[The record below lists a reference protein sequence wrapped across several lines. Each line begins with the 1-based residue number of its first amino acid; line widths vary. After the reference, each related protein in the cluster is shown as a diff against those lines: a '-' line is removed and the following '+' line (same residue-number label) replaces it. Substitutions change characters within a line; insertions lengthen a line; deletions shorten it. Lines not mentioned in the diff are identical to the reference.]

1 MEMDLKKFKEDYDG
15 YTFQQKLET
24 VSAMLEALLGKW
36 ESFDNI
42 YNFIKNYPEQV
53 VQSEL
58 DEVFAI
64 LLLGMYENQQDKL
77 KEAEWKLDSVM
88 NRMKQLK
95 QQEQKERDWDNAD
108 DFLDSAF
115 DNL

>member
-1 MEMDLKKFKEDYDG
+1 M
-15 YTFQQKLET
+15 
-24 VSAMLEALLGKW
+24 
-36 ESFDNI
+36 
-42 YNFIKNYPEQV
+42 